1 MPCPAVPNG
10 PTTTSHVKKGDIHW
24 FDANSP
30 YSNISSNKARP
41 FIIIGRNNHRS
52 TRVIISPLQDITNYQ
67 ENGQLKYPYH
77 AALHKN
83 KYSFLDKDSVILLDQ
98 IYTIPKEELWEEWYM
113 GSIKEDRF
121 LS

>member
-1 MPCPAVPNG
+1 
-10 PTTTSHVKKGDIHW
+10 
-24 FDANSP
+24 
-30 YSNISSNKARP
+30 
-41 FIIIGRNNHRS
+41 
-52 TRVIISPLQDITNYQ
+52 LQDITNYQ